1 MKDARIEYADIF
13 DKPHHVPKKRAP
25 MSLTDRAAQFA
36 PFSALT
42 GYEDLIAESARW
54 TETQA
59 ELDESEIERLAH
71 RRKSPGSCRMNGSRA
86 EPIAPS
92 GGPYGDMM
100 PWRGPSFWTVGRRF
114 PSAPFPASSP
124 TPSTGRAWV
133 KTVSNRGTVQDSPA
147 ILSDDQLAE
156 SSKYGAGNGAP
167 SR

>member
-59 ELDESEIERLAH
+59 ELDESEIERLDRAL
-71 RRKSPGSCRMNGSRA
+71 RFLFETGAQAEITWFVPDERKQ
-86 EPIAPS
+86 
-92 GGPYGDMM
+92 GGAY
-100 PWRGPSFWTVGRRF
+100 RSV
-114 PSAPFPASSP
+114 
-124 TPSTGRAWV
+124 
-133 KTVSNRGTVQDSPA
+133 RGTVWRYDALAGTIVLDCGQEIPIGA
-147 ILSDDQLAE
+147 ISCIESDAFDRE
-156 SSKYGAGNGAP
+156 SMGENSE
-167 SR
+167 